1 MLTVK
6 CTEKFKDQH
15 NKIYGYRLVDLNGEI
30 QDVASDNL
38 KRAIANK
45 QVQVINLT
53 LTKDNR
59 LVDCN
64 SKQLQSKIL
73 GKSPIRNN
81 ASSTRKDVFFAK
93 LLIIEQRFCKDIG
106 SGDPG
111 RGKDFLETASEIS
124 YTDQIL
130 NVFYDGVDVY
140 GVTVDIRFDKDEHSI
155 SIAWQG
161 DNGMGTDE
169 FLVTANLLSPL
180 FSKENMIII
189 SRAFKEFTVKAEDWL
204 KPFK

>member
-6 CTEKFKDQH
+6 CIEKFKDQH
-15 NKIYGYRLVDLNGEI
+15 NKIYGYRLIDLNGAI

-64 SKQLQSKIL
+64 NKQLQSKAL

-93 LLIIEQRFCKDIG
+93 LLLIEQRFCKDIG

-111 RGKDFLETASEIS
+111 CGKDFLETDSEIS

-130 NVFYDGVDVY
+130 SVFYDGTDDY
-140 GVTVDIRFDKDEHSI
+140 GVTVDIRLNKDKHDI
-155 SIAWQG
+155 WIGWAG
-161 DNGMGTDE
+161 DNGMDKEE
-169 FLVTANLLSPL
+169 FSVTANLHSPL
-180 FSKENMIII
+180 YSKENIVII
-189 SRAFKEFTVKAEDWL
+189 SRAFREFTVKVEDWL

>member
-64 SKQLQSKIL
+64 SKQLQSKAL

-93 LLIIEQRFCKDIG
+93 LLLIEQRFCKDIG

-130 NVFYDGVDVY
+130 NVLYDGVDVY
-140 GVTVDIRFDKDEHSI
+140 GVTVDIQFDKDEHSI

-169 FLVTANLLSPL
+169 FLVTANLHSPL